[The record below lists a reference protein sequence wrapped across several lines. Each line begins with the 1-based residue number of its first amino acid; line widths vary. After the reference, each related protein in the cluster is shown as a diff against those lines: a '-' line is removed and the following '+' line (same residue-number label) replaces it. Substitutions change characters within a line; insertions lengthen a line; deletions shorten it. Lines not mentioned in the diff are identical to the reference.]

1 MRVYLSVGSN
11 VGDRDANLAFAREQL
26 MAGGIS
32 ILKASSIEETEPVG
46 GPPQPSYLNQVLE
59 VETDQQPRELLDFV
73 KQVEADAGRKPGG
86 PRWGPRE
93 LDIDILLYGHVTV
106 NTPDLTI
113 PHPQLVNR
121 HFLLRML
128 TEINPRLTDAVSD
141 VTAGQLV
148 RQLGLDDGSGVTS
161 DWSRR

>member
-1 MRVYLSVGSN
+1 VKAYLALGSN
-11 VGDRDANLAFAREQL
+11 LGDREASLAFARDQL
-26 MAGGIS
+26 MAGGTS
-32 ILKASSIEETEPVG
+32 ILKESSIEETEPIG

-59 VETDQQPRELLDFV
+59 VDTDQQPRELLAFV
-73 KQVEADAGRKPGG
+73 KQIEAGAGRRPGG

-106 NTPDLTI
+106 DTPDLTI

-128 TEINPRLTDAVSD
+128 TEINPRLTDADSE
-141 VTAGQLV
+141 VTAGQLS
-148 RQLGLDDGSGVTS
+148 RQLGLAD
-161 DWSRR
+161 

>member
-1 MRVYLSVGSN
+1 MARGRGRGLNAYLALGSN
-11 VGDRDANLAFAREQL
+11 LGDREVNLAFARAQL

-32 ILKASSIEETEPVG
+32 IVKASSIEETEPVG

-59 VETDQQPRELLDFV
+59 VETDQQPRELLAFI
-73 KQVEADAGRKPGG
+73 KQIEAEAGRRPGG

-141 VTAGQLV
+141 VTAGQLT
-148 RQLGLDDGSGVTS
+148 RQLGLGD
-161 DWSRR
+161 

>member
-1 MRVYLSVGSN
+1 LNAYLALGSN
-11 VGDRDANLAFAREQL
+11 LGDRDANLAFAREQL

-32 ILKASSIEETEPVG
+32 ILKASSIEETEPIG

-59 VETDQQPRELLDFV
+59 VDTDLRPRELLDFV
-73 KQVEADAGRKPGG
+73 KQIEAGAGRRPGG
-86 PRWGPRE
+86 PHWGPRE
-93 LDIDILLYGHVTV
+93 LDIDILLYGHLTI
-106 NTPDLTI
+106 NTPDLVI

-141 VTAGQLV
+141 VTAGQLT
-148 RQLGLDDGSGVTS
+148 RQLGLGD
-161 DWSRR
+161 

>member
-1 MRVYLSVGSN
+1 LNAYLALGSN
-11 VGDRDANLAFAREQL
+11 LGDREANLALARAQL

-32 ILKASSIEETEPVG
+32 IVKASSIEETEPVG

-59 VETDQQPRELLDFV
+59 VETDQQPRELLEFI
-73 KQVEADAGRKPGG
+73 KQIEAEAGRRPGG

-93 LDIDILLYGHVTV
+93 LDIDILLYGHLTID
-106 NTPDLTI
+106 TPDLTI

-141 VTAGQLV
+141 VTAGQLTQ
-148 RQLGLDDGSGVTS
+148 QLELTD
-161 DWSRR
+161 

>member
-1 MRVYLSVGSN
+1 LNAYLALGSN
-11 VGDRDANLAFAREQL
+11 LGDREVNLAFARAQL

-32 ILKASSIEETEPVG
+32 IVKASSIEETEPVG

-59 VETDQQPRELLDFV
+59 VETDQQPRELLAFI
-73 KQVEADAGRKPGG
+73 KQIEAEAGRRPGG

-141 VTAGQLV
+141 VTAGQLT
-148 RQLGLDDGSGVTS
+148 RQLGLGD
-161 DWSRR
+161 

>member
-1 MRVYLSVGSN
+1 MNAYLALGSN
-11 VGDRDANLAFAREQL
+11 LGDREVNLAFARAQL

-32 ILKASSIEETEPVG
+32 IVKASSIEETEPVG

-59 VETDQQPRELLDFV
+59 VETDQQPRELLAFI
-73 KQVEADAGRKPGG
+73 KQIEAEAGRRPGG

-141 VTAGQLV
+141 VTAGQLT
-148 RQLGLDDGSGVTS
+148 RQLGLGD
-161 DWSRR
+161 

>member
-1 MRVYLSVGSN
+1 MNAYLALGSN
-11 VGDRDANLAFAREQL
+11 LGDREVNLAFARAQL
-26 MAGGIS
+26 MSGGIS
-32 ILKASSIEETEPVG
+32 IVKASSIEETEPVG

-59 VETDQQPRELLDFV
+59 VETDQQPRELLEFI
-73 KQVEADAGRKPGG
+73 KQIEAEAGRRPGG

-141 VTAGQLV
+141 VTAGQLT
-148 RQLGLDDGSGVTS
+148 RQLGLGD
-161 DWSRR
+161 

>member
-1 MRVYLSVGSN
+1 LNAYLALGSN
-11 VGDRDANLAFAREQL
+11 LGDRDVNLAFARAQL
-26 MAGGIS
+26 MAAGIS
-32 ILKASSIEETEPVG
+32 IVKASSIEETEPVG

-59 VETDQQPRELLDFV
+59 VETDQQPRELLELI
-73 KQVEADAGRKPGG
+73 KQIEAEAGRRPGG

-93 LDIDILLYGHVTV
+93 LDIDILLYGHLTI

-128 TEINPRLTDAVSD
+128 TEINPRLTDAVSE
-141 VTAGQLV
+141 VTAGQLT
-148 RQLGLDDGSGVTS
+148 RQLGLGD
-161 DWSRR
+161 